1 MKAMNRFIILAFT
14 TVIVIA
20 SNALSCFASDSN
32 SFTRNTFV
40 TVKVDESLIMAE
52 GQQFASVKVVTH
64 DIDNNRWNTGGK
76 VIVTLY
82 SANGENLWT
91 GIKNGGDYIGL
102 SDEHSVYRINL
113 QIYQEEETGNIL
125 TRNIIRSQNN
135 DNYQKCCYWSLEEF
149 ANCYAE

>member
-14 TVIVIA
+14 SVIVIA
-20 SNALSCFASDSN
+20 SNTLSCFAADNN

-64 DIDNNRWNTGGK
+64 DIDNNRWNTGGR

-82 SANGENLWT
+82 SANGENL
-91 GIKNGGDYIGL
+91 
-102 SDEHSVYRINL
+102 
-113 QIYQEEETGNIL
+113 
-125 TRNIIRSQNN
+125 
-135 DNYQKCCYWSLEEF
+135 
-149 ANCYAE
+149 